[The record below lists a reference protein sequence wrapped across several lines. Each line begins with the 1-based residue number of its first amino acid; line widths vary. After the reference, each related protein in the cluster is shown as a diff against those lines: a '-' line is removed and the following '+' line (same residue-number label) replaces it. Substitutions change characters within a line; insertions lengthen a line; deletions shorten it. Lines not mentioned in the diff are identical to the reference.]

1 MRFIV
6 FIDLLGTI
14 ILPATAVYMVYL
26 IVTVAT
32 GNGPI
37 PIIAIVMIAAV
48 YGLQAIIFLLKRQWQ
63 YIGWMVI
70 YVRFVADTDDRVP
83 PVRLPPSDLLFLA
96 YGRLLVGQHTY
107 RCRRERQQKGR
118 GRHGRR
124 TV

>member
-32 GNGPI
+32 GEAAI
-37 PIIAIVMIAAV
+37 PYIALAMIGAV

-70 YVRFVADTDDRVP
+70 YVRFPCTD
-83 PVRLPPSDLLFLA
+83 PSCSP
-96 YGRLLVGQHTY
+96 T
-107 RCRRERQQKGR
+107 RCTVSCCPSTPSGTWTTSR
-118 GRHGRR
+118 GVTRASSSAKRA
-124 TV
+124 T

>member
-37 PIIAIVMIAAV
+37 PIIAIVMIGAV

-70 YVRFVADTDDRVP
+70 YVRFVAHTDDRVP
-83 PVRLPPSDLLFLA
+83 PVRLPAPDLLFLA
-96 YGRLLVGQHTY
+96 YGRLLVGQHPY
-107 RCRRERQQKGR
+107 RCR
-118 GRHGRR
+118 
-124 TV
+124 